1 MFQILLLIKRDEME
15 PQITEVIMH
24 ALHIACL
31 DWENQGF
38 GAWKEGGKHPGCR
51 KDAGSAERP

>member
-1 MFQILLLIKRDEME
+1 ME
-15 PQITEVIMH
+15 PQITKVIMR

>member
-15 PQITEVIMH
+15 PQITKAIMR

-31 DWENQGF
+31 GWENQGF
-38 GAWKEGGKHPGCR
+38 GA
-51 KDAGSAERP
+51 